1 MTPVPLIDLKL
12 QYESIKE
19 EIDPAVMCVLSETK
33 FIMGPDVKAFEEE
46 MAKYLGVQHAVG
58 VASGTDALEIAL
70 LSLGVGEGDE
80 VITTPFTFIATTE
93 AIVNVGAKPVFVD
106 IDPHTYCINAALI
119 EAKITK
125 RTKALL
131 PVHLYGHPAE
141 MKKIMDI
148 AGKYGLEVVEDCA
161 QSLGAEYG
169 DKKVGAIGDAGC
181 LSFFPGKNL
190 GCFGDG
196 GMVVANDL
204 EVTNKARMF
213 RQHGSSVKYYHSVSG
228 FNSRLDTLQAA
239 ILRVKL
245 KYLDKWNEKRRANAA
260 LYDKYL
266 GANGLKLPYVASGVA
281 HSFNY
286 FTIRVKNRADMQ
298 NKLNE
303 NKIGNMIYYPL
314 SLHLQE
320 VYKSLDY
327 KKGDFPEAEKA
338 QEEVISLP
346 MFPELS
352 EEQISTAARA
362 VSS

>member
-1 MTPVPLIDLKL
+1 MIPIPLIDLKL
-12 QYESIKE
+12 QYASIKE
-19 EIDPAVMCVLSETK
+19 EIDPTVMRVLSETK

-46 MAKYLGVQHAVG
+46 MAKYLGVQYAVG
-58 VASGTDALEIAL
+58 VSSGTDALEIAL
-70 LSLGVGEGDE
+70 LSLGIGEGDE

-93 AIVNVGAKPVFVD
+93 AIVNTGAKPVFVD
-106 IDPHTYCINAALI
+106 IDPRTYCINTALI
-119 EAKITK
+119 EEKITK

-141 MKKIMDI
+141 MKKIMDL
-148 AGKYGLEVVEDCA
+148 AGKHGLKVVEDCA

-169 DKKVGAIGDAGC
+169 GKKVGAIGDAGC

-190 GCFGDG
+190 GCYGDG
-196 GMVVANDL
+196 GMVVTNDEKVYETAKML
-204 EVTNKARMF
+204 
-213 RQHGSSVKYYHSVSG
+213 RQHGSKVKYFHAVNG

-245 KYLDKWNEKRRANAA
+245 KYLDKWNEKRRGNAA
-260 LYDKYL
+260 LYAKYL
-266 GANGLKLPYVASGVA
+266 WTSDIKLPHVDSGVV

-286 FTIRVKNRADMQ
+286 FTIRVKDRAGLQ
-298 NKLNE
+298 KKLNE
-303 NKIGNMIYYPL
+303 NKVGNMIYYPL

-320 VYKSLDY
+320 VYKDLGY

-346 MFPELS
+346 MFAELS
-352 EEQISTAARA
+352 EEQISSAAKA
-362 VSS
+362 ILS